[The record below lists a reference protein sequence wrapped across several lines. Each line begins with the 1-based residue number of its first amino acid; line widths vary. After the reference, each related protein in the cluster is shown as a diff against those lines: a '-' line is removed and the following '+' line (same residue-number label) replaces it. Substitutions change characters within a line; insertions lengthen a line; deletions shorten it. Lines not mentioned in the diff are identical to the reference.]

1 MINFIITFKIYTRN
15 QTSRLYHLFTN
26 LLENENHNSMDPPR
40 SVAEIETTI
49 KLLKPRQITLRTY
62 EKSEYPMQQFE
73 SR

>member
-1 MINFIITFKIYTRN
+1 
-15 QTSRLYHLFTN
+15 
-26 LLENENHNSMDPPR
+26 MDHPR